1 MRIAIV
7 GAGLAGLACATRLV
21 GAAHRVTL
29 FDKSRGAGGRMATRR
44 LATPHGE
51 AGFDHGAQY
60 LTAHDPGFQAQVR
73 SWAEAGLVAPWFAA
87 GADRFVGVPTMNA
100 PLRQLSAALD
110 VRSLQR
116 IDRLE
121 QAADGWHLHGDG
133 IAAAGPYDAVLV
145 ALPAEQAAGLLRDV
159 EEDFAGRAAG
169 TRSAPCWTAMAA
181 FADRLPVAAD
191 VLQCCGALDWAA
203 RNSAKPGRTGPEAW
217 VLQAAPD
224 WSTTHLEAAP
234 DAVLQALLGMFAAA
248 TGIVVPAP
256 LAASA
261 HRWRHARS
269 GAAGDGLLWNPAR
282 RLGVC
287 GDWLLGPHVECAWL
301 SGTRLAAAVMETG

>member
-7 GAGLAGLACATRLV
+7 GAGLAGLACATRLNE
-21 GAAHRVTL
+21 ADHRVIL

-44 LATPHGE
+44 LATPCGE

-60 LTAHDPGFQAQVR
+60 LTAHDPGFQAQIR
-73 SWAEAGLVAPWFAA
+73 SWAEAGLVAPWPAA
-87 GADRFVGVPTMNA
+87 GADRFVGMPTMNA

-116 IDRLE
+116 IDRLDP
-121 QAADGWHLHGDG
+121 AAGGWHLHGDG
-133 IAAAGPYDAVLV
+133 IAAGPYDAVLV
-145 ALPAEQAAGLLRDV
+145 ALPAEQAAVLLRDV

-191 VLQCCGALDWAA
+191 VLRHRGALDWAA

-224 WSTTHLEAAP
+224 WSTVHLEDAP

-248 TGIVVPAP
+248 AGIVVPAP

-261 HRWRHARS
+261 HRWRYARS
-269 GAAGDGLLWNPAR
+269 GAAGEGLLWNPAR

-301 SGTRLAAAVMETG
+301 SGRHLADAVMGTS